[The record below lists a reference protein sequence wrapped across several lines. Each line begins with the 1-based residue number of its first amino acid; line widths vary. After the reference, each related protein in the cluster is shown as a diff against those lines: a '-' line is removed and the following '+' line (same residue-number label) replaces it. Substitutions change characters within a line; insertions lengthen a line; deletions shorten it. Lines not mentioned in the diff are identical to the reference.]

1 MKYEKDLEYLR
12 RELKNAQNIYDEAEE
27 NERESDAEMWM
38 NRITHLEF
46 QIDVFKNAAKAGEY
60 EAKAVAFDRIKA
72 YSDKAINGDIHSL
85 VLAEGIIDVV
95 EQYDINRLSESGE
108 SDV

>member
-12 RELKNAQNIYDEAEE
+12 KELKNAQNIYDEAEE

-46 QIDVFKNAAKAGEY
+46 QIDVFKNAAKADEH
-60 EAKAVAFDRIKA
+60 EAKAKAFDEIMKVFENNFGAADSLAKLRVFTEVENA
-72 YSDKAINGDIHSL
+72 YI
-85 VLAEGIIDVV
+85 
-95 EQYDINRLSESGE
+95 ESGGY
-108 SDV
+108 DA

>member
-46 QIDVFKNAAKAGEY
+46 QIDVFKNAAKADEY
-60 EAKAVAFDRIKA
+60 EAKAKAFDRIVKE
-72 YSDKAINGDIHSL
+72 SKGTFSCGDFCDDVRHIINNYEIGVATD
-85 VLAEGIIDVV
+85 D
-95 EQYDINRLSESGE
+95 
-108 SDV
+108 

>member
-46 QIDVFKNAAKAGEY
+46 QIDVFKNAAKADEY
-60 EAKAVAFDRIKA
+60 EAKAKAFE
-72 YSDKAINGDIHSL
+72 AIMREWEDEKMTKSHILETIQKH
-85 VLAEGIIDVV
+85 
-95 EQYDINRLSESGE
+95 YDEYESGE
-108 SDV
+108 SE